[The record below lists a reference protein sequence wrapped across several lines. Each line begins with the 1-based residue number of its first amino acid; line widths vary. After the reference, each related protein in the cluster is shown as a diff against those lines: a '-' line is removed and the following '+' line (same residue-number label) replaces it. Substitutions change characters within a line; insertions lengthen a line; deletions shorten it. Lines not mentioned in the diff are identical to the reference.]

1 VDDGSPTAVFHRGQH
16 LRGEIEKV
24 VKNCKYFGTDKVE
37 KLIHVRWKKMN
48 SRYRR
53 SNNLSCHVM
62 YVRHNAKYLSFM

>member
-1 VDDGSPTAVFHRGQH
+1 MDDGSPTAVFHRGQH

-53 SNNLSCHVM
+53 SNN
-62 YVRHNAKYLSFM
+62 